1 MKKVLILAAA
11 LLVFSGQVSAQPP
24 LTYDLFYGLPGEA
37 GSMGADVGILN
48 SDISSI
54 GDATD
59 VPVMIKKS
67 LNDNLEVGARATLGF
82 LHEGAS
88 SFESL
93 VVGGKYKLGE
103 NNALSVGVL
112 LPLGGSDKPGL
123 AVGYMMSME
132 AAGLMWNNQLHL
144 GLLDGHTNP
153 ADKNATTT
161 VADSSSGGM
170 SSPQTGILVDIL
182 LEPYKELNDK
192 MVGYLDILIGTNT
205 DDIGGDPL
213 GINLGPN
220 LDYILSEGLAVNIG
234 ITIGIAGDEKAGDPG
249 IGIVLLKSM

>member
-11 LLVFSGQVSAQPP
+11 LLVCSGQVSAQ

-48 SDISSI
+48 SKLSSI

-59 VPVMIKKS
+59 VPVMVKKS
-67 LNDNLEVGARATLGF
+67 LNDKLEVGGRATLGF
-82 LHEGAS
+82 LNDGAD
-88 SFESL
+88 SFQSL

-103 NNALSVGVL
+103 SNALSVSVL
-112 LPLGGSDKPGL
+112 LPLGGVDDPGL

-144 GLLDGHTNP
+144 GLLDGHTF
-153 ADKNATTT
+153 
-161 VADSSSGGM
+161 G
-170 SSPQTGILVDIL
+170 TGILVDIL

-220 LDYILSEGLAVNIG
+220 LDYMLSEDLAVNIG
-234 ITIGIAGDEKAGDPG
+234 ITIGIAGDGKADDPG

>member
-1 MKKVLILAAA
+1 MKKVLIFAAA
-11 LLVFSGQVSAQPP
+11 LLVCASQVSAQ

-48 SDISSI
+48 SDIGSI
-54 GDATD
+54 GGATD

-67 LNDNLEVGARATLGF
+67 FNDNIEVGARAT
-82 LHEGAS
+82 

-103 NNALSVGVL
+103 SNALSVGIL
-112 LPLGGSDKPGL
+112 LPLGDVDDPGL

-144 GLLDGHTNP
+144 GLLDGHT
-153 ADKNATTT
+153 A
-161 VADSSSGGM
+161 G
-170 SSPQTGILVDIL
+170 TGIFVDIL

-220 LDYILSEGLAVNIG
+220 VDYLLSDSMAINAGL
-234 ITIGIAGDEKAGDPG
+234 TIGIAGDAKADD
-249 IGIVLLKSM
+249 IGLSVTLLTYVR